1 MTYTSND
8 GFYQVLW
15 ECIMTGGT
23 VGTAFSLLIT
33 PVFVTIMAGN
43 AADVLF
49 NEWKKMREVRANLE
63 MEKIRQETEEI
74 KKATEEAR
82 KATEEIRRLSKLD

>member
-1 MTYTSND
+1 MTFNSD
-8 GFYQVLW
+8 DAFRQCLW
-15 ECIMTGGT
+15 DMILMGGT
-23 VGTAFSLLIT
+23 VGIAMSAFMAPT
-33 PVFVTIMAGN
+33 FVTFMAGN

-49 NEWKKMREVRANLE
+49 NEWRKLREAQANLE